1 MEFCAP
7 LCHLTWGGN
16 GLPRVEFTDK
26 IKVKCKIPQIF
37 ESISRWGLILQSLA
51 SGGPTQVMSS

>member
-16 GLPRVEFTDK
+16 GLPGVEFTDK

-37 ESISRWGLILQSLA
+37 HWPGDGWVIVTVS
-51 SGGPTQVMSS
+51 